1 MRFDFPYSH
10 LMCAN
15 GNLDLFLKLYE
26 VTNENFHFNLNWN
39 DGSLCNFVYSLHSYD
54 RNKWHFWLFVAL
66 ICWRQRKF
74 LGLLFT
80 DIMGTMDI
88 LFVSCTDMM
97 WNNDILVVSRTS
109 MMGLM
114 THSVVCCTDMMGTN
128 EIVDDSYS
136 VLMGKNEICFLR
148 CMDIMG
154 QMIFLF

>member
-1 MRFDFPYSH
+1 
-10 LMCAN
+10 
-15 GNLDLFLKLYE
+15 
-26 VTNENFHFNLNWN
+26 
-39 DGSLCNFVYSLHSYD
+39 
-54 RNKWHFWLFVAL
+54 
-66 ICWRQRKF
+66 
-74 LGLLFT
+74 
-80 DIMGTMDI
+80 
-88 LFVSCTDMM
+88 MM